1 MTDAWRAIFQ
11 QVPQPAATPVG
22 PVPAAVG
29 LTRESPLEVTELTA
43 RARSALERLGLHTV
57 GELLDAEPSALTRA
71 KGVPDATRKEILAQA
86 RALRAVLPGGS
97 ESPAVDEQPLAQG
110 VEALCAT
117 LLPASTSRN
126 HRTLAVLLGQT
137 PTGDGEFLCWPAQS
151 EAARP
156 PAGASRRS
164 PAARCPGQEL
174 AGRAGTGGG
183 AQRDRGAARRPRRG
197 DVRRGVGP
205 GADRRPGLVHPAPK
219 RLPQAIGLV
228 RAAVEAE
235 LSTGGDARVAI
246 HRFRTSGTVL
256 VGREPDDPASGVTAA
271 DFLGYVV
278 ELGGRAA
285 ELAGADPLPTR
296 QRAVEELR
304 RLSVPAGCRPWP
316 TCGCCS
322 SRRPPATI
330 GSTSTR
336 RDSSTRWGCRRSG
349 RCGCRWAA

>member
-1 MTDAWRAIFQ
+1 M
-11 QVPQPAATPVG
+11 
-22 PVPAAVG
+22 
-29 LTRESPLEVTELTA
+29 
-43 RARSALERLGLHTV
+43 
-57 GELLDAEPSALTRA
+57 
-71 KGVPDATRKEILAQA
+71 PDATRKEIIAQA

-97 ESPAVDEQPLAQG
+97 ESAAVEEQPLAQG

-137 PTGDGEFLCWPAQS
+137 PTDDGEFLCWPAQS
-151 EAARP
+151 EAARATGRSQP
-156 PAGASRRS
+156 QISKLLAAQVRNWLGEPALEAVRNEIVALLDARGSVMSAEELAQALI
-164 PAARCPGQEL
+164 AARGSYTPE
-174 AGRAGTGGG
+174 
-183 AQRDRGAARRPRRG
+183 
-197 DVRRGVGP
+197 
-205 GADRRPGLVHPAPK
+205 PK
-219 RLPQAIGLV
+219 RLPQAMGLV

-256 VGREPDDPASGVTAA
+256 VGREPDDPASDVTAA

-304 RLSVPAGCRPWP
+304 RLPVPAGMPAVADLRLLQLAAAARNDRVDVNAQGQLYPVGMP
-316 TCGCCS
+316 AERALRLSVGS
-322 SRRPPATI
+322 LIGQRLSEDQIRDRVRSRFPAR
-330 GSTSTR
+330 S
-336 RDSSTRWGCRRSG
+336 GCRSDPR
-349 RCGCRWAA
+349 